1 MNYLSHTIAKVGKE
15 RNGDHLAF
23 LYLEEESILVAMVA
37 DGVSQ
42 QPTDWLA
49 SELACKGF
57 MEQFQKIKHTPL
69 KERIEASVEHT
80 NEALIATGTKMGSTL
95 SVVIYDYIQNQFH
108 WSSIGDSRI
117 YRIGPEGLEC
127 LTEDDVITQN
137 RLVSSQR
144 KTFGEQEAVLSQA
157 IGQLDISISVET
169 SKLKEDE
176 LIIIASD
183 GFYNARP
190 ASFEKRML
198 DFYNQEDR
206 ALAFDK
212 LVDQFAMLRGDD
224 LSVIALWPAS

>member
-1 MNYLSHTIAKVGKE
+1 MNYLSHTLAKVGKE
-15 RNGDHLAF
+15 RNGDHL
-23 LYLEEESILVAMVA
+23 LITNLEEEDILVAIVA

-49 SELACKGF
+49 SEQACKGF
-57 MEQFQKIKHTPL
+57 LEPFQKMNQAPL
-69 KERIEASVEHT
+69 KQRIKSSIEHT

-95 SVVIYDYIQNQFH
+95 SVVVYEPAQNQIH

-117 YRIGPEGLEC
+117 YRIGPEGMEC
-127 LTEDDVITQN
+127 LTEDDVMIQN

-157 IGQLDISISVET
+157 IGQLDINILIESSE
-169 SKLKEDE
+169 LKKEE
-176 LIIIASD
+176 IIIISSD

-198 DFYNQEDR
+198 DFYSQEDR
-206 ALAFDK
+206 ALAFEK
-212 LVDQFAMLRGDD
+212 MVDQFAMLRGDD
-224 LSVIALWPAS
+224 LSVIAIWPAS